1 MNLQEILFKEINDNM
16 LLKNELRELVERNIT
31 KVVKVDADDAISKE
45 RVIEYLKDTGM
56 QLTQKNYEM
65 ASRFLQNK
73 LKDVD
78 ENGEIQMT
86 FTEQEYINHLGD
98 FSVDEMNSLINVCIL
113 RRLQKIEEELK
124 EEQYYEYD
132 IRTVYDIKGATN
144 ISVLSELITQY
155 AEKGYRVKNVFVNEL
170 GKNALSVGGVGV
182 NTTSDQVVI
191 IFERPKRKV

>member
-1 MNLQEILFKEINDNM
+1 MNLQEILYKELNDNM
-16 LLKNELRELVERNIT
+16 LLKDELRELVEKNVT
-31 KVVKVDADDAISKE
+31 KVVKVDVDNSISKDK
-45 RVIEYLKDTGM
+45 VIEYLKDTGM

-73 LKDVD
+73 LKDAD

-86 FTEQEYINHLGD
+86 FTEQEYVNHLGD
-98 FSVDEMNSLINVCIL
+98 FSVEEMNSLINVCIL
-113 RRLQKIEEELK
+113 RRLQEIEEQLR

-132 IRTVYDIKGATN
+132 IRTVYDVKGATN
-144 ISVLSELITQY
+144 ISVLSDLITQY

-191 IFERPKRKV
+191 IFERPKRRV